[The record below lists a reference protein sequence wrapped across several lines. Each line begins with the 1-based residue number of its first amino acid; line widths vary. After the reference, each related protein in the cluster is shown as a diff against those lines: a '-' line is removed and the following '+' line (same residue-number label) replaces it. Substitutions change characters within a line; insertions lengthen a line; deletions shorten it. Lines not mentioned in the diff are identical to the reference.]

1 MTYFEGKN
9 YCKSKQA
16 NCGHMIS
23 IVDVLIVKHFASW
36 ILYWENDRHFKRV
49 FLPNKLWVFLFW
61 LWELYICNADF
72 LKKFKSTKKK
82 LQVKYISTTEMSV
95 DLLIQYLLFSMLTSF
110 LLCVGR
116 RIFFVVFILNFF
128 YFFID
133 FYFFHYSWFTMCCQ
147 FLLYSKVTQS
157 HTHTYIYV
165 HSFSHNILHR
175 IPSEVTRYS
184 LLCCTAGSH
193 CLSTPNAIVY

>member
-1 MTYFEGKN
+1 MVLSGRCINFRFTDKTERGSEKFSLLLSSHSFLGKAESTSAGLGSLWWQYGLRQSIWPSVPWLKNQYFWELN
-9 YCKSKQA
+9 FCSKQSGRNVSKRWRNFEIRTSVSLCA
-16 NCGHMIS
+16 NEPFHR
-23 IVDVLIVKHFASW
+23 K
-36 ILYWENDRHFKRV
+36 ENC
-49 FLPNKLWVFLFW
+49 W
-61 LWELYICNADF
+61 
-72 LKKFKSTKKK
+72 
-82 LQVKYISTTEMSV
+82 Q
-95 DLLIQYLLFSMLTSF
+95 
-110 LLCVGR
+110 
-116 RIFFVVFILNFF
+116 
-128 YFFID
+128 
-133 FYFFHYSWFTMCCQ
+133 CCQ